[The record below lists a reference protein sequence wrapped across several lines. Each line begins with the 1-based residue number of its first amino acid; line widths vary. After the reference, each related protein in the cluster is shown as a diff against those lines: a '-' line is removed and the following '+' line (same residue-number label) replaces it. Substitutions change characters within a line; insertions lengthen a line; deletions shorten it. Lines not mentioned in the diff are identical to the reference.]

1 MIESKMDVVIHVGLH
16 RTGSTFLQ
24 KEVFPKLQNVNFICQ
39 YNMNSRNQ
47 LLAVKLDENKINL
60 ISEEGL
66 TRHNFMDDN
75 ETSMIEISD
84 RIYRVFP
91 TARIILVLRDR
102 KEWLSSLYKMN
113 CRYSFDSWFDNVFDK
128 DDLDFDG
135 YVDHIRGLFNDVLV
149 LDYGLL
155 RDDPDVFVK
164 QVCDFIGVDVPVFSN
179 RILNKSLDL
188 VVARRISRIPGYLRY
203 FLLPILR
210 CINS

>member
-1 MIESKMDVVIHVGLH
+1 MDIVIHVGLH

-24 KEVFPKLQNVNFICQ
+24 KEVFPKLQNVNYVYR

-66 TRHNFMDDN
+66 TRHNFRDDN
-75 ETSMIEISD
+75 ETSMIEISN

-91 TARIILVLRDR
+91 DARIILVLRDK
-102 KEWLSSLYKMN
+102 KEWLNSLYKMN
-113 CRYSFDSWFDNVFDK
+113 CRYSFDSWFDNIFNK

-135 YVDHIRGLFNDVLV
+135 YVDHIRGLFSDVLV

-155 RDDPDVFVK
+155 RDDPNVFVK
-164 QVCDFIGVDVPVFSN
+164 QVCDFIGVNVPVFSN

-188 VVARRISRIPGYLRY
+188 VVARRISRIPNYLRY